1 MVSSPSPT
9 TSSAATDKLASQAAN
24 TPLAAGTYDQAERKK
39 LYSDFMKQDY
49 DQSLMVYMWFQK
61 NNWLHS
67 NKVKNF
73 VPGNSGYW
81 DLSKVWLE

>member
-1 MVSSPSPT
+1 M
-9 TSSAATDKLASQAAN
+9 
-24 TPLAAGTYDQAERKK
+24 AERKK

-73 VPGNSGYW
+73 VPGDGGHW
-81 DLSKVWLE
+81 DLSRVWLE